1 MELISLNAAGRT
13 ITKEYRSPFMDGDCW
28 GYNDFVSLS
37 DLPEFLNNSH
47 LIFVVGIKNC
57 SYFDVCE
64 NMKRYIRKLEEEK
77 KVLEEILEGKNVGL
91 SEI

>member
-1 MELISLNAAGRT
+1 
-13 ITKEYRSPFMDGDCW
+13 MDGDCW
-28 GYNDFVSLS
+28 GYNDFVSLQ

-91 SEI
+91 SEIEIFS